1 MSPEAIEVL
10 DGAEWPQSPA
20 ARMGIHAELSAKS
33 AQIEA
38 LTMSLNVL
46 RDTLHNAQMRIVAA
60 QSRREPVMGLMSAED
75 VHSAI
80 ASLDAAVSEA
90 LAGMATDEPLDLSA
104 L

>member
-10 DGAEWPQSPA
+10 EGAEWPQSPA
-20 ARMGIHAELSAKS
+20 ARLAITAELAAKS

-38 LTMSLNVL
+38 LTMALNVL
-46 RDTLHNAQMRIVAA
+46 RDTLHNEQMRIVAA
-60 QSRREPVMGLMSAED
+60 QSRREPVMGLMSVDDAYG
-75 VHSAI
+75 AI

-90 LAGMATDEPLDLSA
+90 LAGMTTDEPLDLSA

>member
-1 MSPEAIEVL
+1 MSPAALEVL
-10 DGAEWPQSPA
+10 DGADWPQSIA
-20 ARMGIHAELSAKS
+20 ARMGIHTELSAKS

-46 RDTLHNAQMRIVAA
+46 RDALHNEQMRIVAA
-60 QSRREPVMGLMSAED
+60 QSRREPVMGLMSVED
-75 VHSAI
+75 VHGAI
-80 ASLDAAVSEA
+80 GSLEAAVNEA